1 MKMYILGDFVR
12 VSGKKYEVEE
22 MTRLLRN
29 TVLDGTDRSRVVC
42 KTASMLSNIA
52 TNAKYE
58 DINERFAFRGLAE
71 HFKGI
76 MTDLLPKSFYEI
88 KFKEV
93 NKEPEEL
100 TNYVIYGVTKG
111 RDYELFLFNVDLS
124 KRAEPVYVPKDYNK
138 DEELIKQT
146 EIEK

>member
-29 TVLDGTDRSRVVC
+29 TVLDGSERSRVVC
-42 KTASMLSNIA
+42 KTSSMLSKIA

-58 DINERFAFRGLAE
+58 DINERFAFRGLSE
-71 HFKGI
+71 HFKSI
-76 MTDLLPKSFYEI
+76 MTDLLPKSFYDI

-93 NKEPEEL
+93 NKEPEEA
-100 TNYVIYGVTKG
+100 TNYIMYGVTKG
-111 RDYELFLFNVDLS
+111 REYELFVFNIDS
-124 KRAEPVYVPKDYNK
+124 DKRIQPVFVPKDYK
-138 DEELIKQT
+138 DEELVKQT